1 VITALIGALIVAAV
15 GAYWLQHRRAKGATP
30 AARDTKG
37 PRRFGAVEIRFR
49 AGACEAACA
58 LEGQRFL
65 ANEAPALP
73 LPKCTAAKCSCAFV
87 KHTDR
92 RSDDRRFEHG
102 GLGASMFQSANRRAK
117 RDRRSEEDQ
126 AKRR

>member
-1 VITALIGALIVAAV
+1 MVTALIAALIVVAGA
-15 GAYWLQHRRAKGATP
+15 AYWLQLRRSKSSVP
-30 AARDTKG
+30 EKRPTKTLG
-37 PRRFGAVEIRFR
+37 RFGAVEIRLR
-49 AGACEAACA
+49 SGACEAACA

-65 ANEAPALP
+65 ASEAPALP
-73 LPKCTAAKCSCAFV
+73 LPKCTAAKCSCAFA

-117 RDRRSEEDQ
+117 RDRRSEEEQ
-126 AKRR
+126 PKRR